1 MIFSKKD
8 HVLDIPQHANGH
20 SSPVPQFWAIFNN
33 LRAQTQFWLGPTPF
47 ILGTIQFLHHHL
59 QASKN
64 YPLFDASDDGR
75 TERSE
80 ASSLGVSVYH
90 GIPV

>member
-20 SSPVPQFWAIFNN
+20 SSPVPQFWAIFKN

-59 QASKN
+59 HQASKKS
-64 YPLFDASDDGR
+64 PLFDA
-75 TERSE
+75 RSE